1 MLFKNFT
8 VLDHNFNFRKLDIL
22 VEDGLIKQIS
32 EANTLDCCFETEIID
47 GTSLM
52 LLPGLIDEHI
62 HGAMNYDTMD
72 ASEEGFE
79 AISRFL
85 ASHGITAF
93 LATTMSMPLTALNKV
108 FDTKRELS
116 GAMLLGY
123 HMEGPFININKKGA
137 QNPNYIRKATYEEYL
152 SYHNRERIKL
162 ISLAPETEGAID
174 FIKAVSPILTCQIGH
189 TLTDVKT
196 AKQAFSAGCKGLC
209 HTFNAMPELL
219 HREPGPIAA
228 ACEQHAYA
236 EIIAD
241 GVHNSLE
248 TVYAAYKMFGAER
261 LIFVSDSMRAAG
273 LKDGEYDLGG
283 QVVTVKNGVARIA
296 NGAIAGGISNIWDN
310 TKRMA
315 NYGIPLQEAVRMA
328 SLTPATYLGFADIL
342 GSIQQH
348 KLANFFAV
356 DKDLNIKN
364 VWIKGKLFQ

>member
-1 MLFKNFT
+1 MLYKNFT
-8 VLDHNFNFRKLDIL
+8 VLDHNFNFKKLDLL
-22 VEDGLIKQIS
+22 VVDGLIQQVA
-32 EANTLDCCFETEIID
+32 EAGTLDSACETVD
-47 GTSLM
+47 GTGLM

-72 ASEEGFE
+72 ADEAGFE

-93 LATTMSMPLTALNKV
+93 LGTTMSMPLADLNKV
-108 FDTKRELS
+108 FDLYPSLS
-116 GAMLLGY
+116 GAILLGY

-137 QNPNYIRKATYEEYL
+137 QNPEYIRNATYNEYL

-162 ISLAPETEGAID
+162 ISLAPETEGALE
-174 FIKAVSPILTCQIGH
+174 FIKAVNGQLICQIGH

-196 AKQAFSAGCKGLC
+196 AKAAFSVGAKGLC
-209 HTFNAMPELL
+209 HTFNAMPELM

-261 LIFVSDSMRAAG
+261 LILVSDSMRAAG
-273 LKDGEYDLGG
+273 LNDGEYDLGG
-283 QVVTVKNGVARIA
+283 QTVTVKDGVARIA

-310 TKRMA
+310 AKLIT
-315 NYGIPLQEAVRMA
+315 NYGIPLQDAVRMA
-328 SLTPATYLGFADIL
+328 SLTPATYLGFADTL
-342 GSIQQH
+342 GSIEQN
-348 KLANFFAV
+348 KIANFFAV

-364 VWIKGKLFQ
+364 VWIKGKLFK